1 MTCLPN
7 SEVKTL
13 IDEYDAFDYEGTCW
27 NLDCNNCKITCV
39 CSGCYGQAL
48 YDATSPEYSPYD
60 YHPYYDDEDK
70 KTDLV
75 AHHYCEWCINDGKG
89 MMAEDFETPE
99 FERAA
104 ITLQLI
110 WRARQYYYVDCGD
123 TTSCDCC
130 DSTDAYFIIQRGEGD
145 GEIYNVCDHCYDD
158 EEKLF
163 KGQVVFDYE
172 SLPN

>member
-1 MTCLPN
+1 MSD
-7 SEVKTL
+7 SEP
-13 IDEYDAFDYEGTCW
+13 INGYDEYDYEDRCW
-27 NLDCNNCKITCV
+27 HYDCNNCRITCSCV
-39 CSGCYGQAL
+39 RCYGQVLHDVSAPG
-48 YDATSPEYSPYD
+48 YNPDD
-60 YHPYYDDEDK
+60 YHPYYDNEDP
-70 KTDLV
+70 V
-75 AHHYCEWCINDGKG
+75 AYHYCESCINDGKG
-89 MMAEDFETPE
+89 MMAEDLETPE